1 MPMDILERTGSAIR
15 QNSSHLLDMAAL
27 FLEALK
33 EGADKRARGGGTVF
47 GVVMSQIFFTGV
59 EAMKIV
65 AVIAMLLGGVT
76 IIETFSLVPN
86 MGGESLI
93 GKILVVVVVRELGPL
108 ITAFIVIGRSGTAI
122 STEIG
127 YMMVNY
133 EIQALEMMGINP
145 MRYVVFP
152 RIVGVSV
159 AVFCLSFFFNIVALF
174 GGYLVSRFIIPY
186 PFTMY
191 INDLSRALGFWD
203 VAVSG
208 IKCFLFGIIVS
219 VICCYQGFSVKFSFT
234 EIPQVATRAVVWSIY
249 ACFAINIILT
259 AFFYI

>member
-1 MPMDILERTGSAIR
+1 MDILERTGSAIW
-15 QNSSHLLDMAAL
+15 QYISQLLDMGTL
-27 FLEALK
+27 FMESLTA
-33 EGADKRARGGGTVF
+33 GVGRRGRGDSVVF
-47 GVVMSQIFFTGV
+47 GVVMNQILFTGV

-65 AVIAMLLGGVT
+65 AVIALLLGGVT
-76 IIETFSLVPN
+76 IIETFSLVPDL
-86 MGGESLI
+86 GGDSLI
-93 GKILVVVVVRELGPL
+93 GKIMVVVVVRELGPI

-122 STEIG
+122 ATEIG
-127 YMMVNY
+127 YMMVNH

-152 RIVGVSV
+152 RIVGMSV
-159 AVFCLSFFFNIVALF
+159 AVFCLSFFFNMVALF
-174 GGYLVSRFIIPY
+174 GGYLVSRFIIHY
-186 PFTMY
+186 PFTLY
-191 INDLSRALGFWD
+191 LDDLSRALGFWD

-208 IKCFLFGIIVS
+208 IKCFLFGIIVA

-249 ACFAINIILT
+249 ACFAVNIIIT

>member
-1 MPMDILERTGSAIR
+1 MDILERTGSAIW
-15 QNSSHLLDMAAL
+15 QYISDLLDMGTL
-27 FLEALK
+27 FLESFRV
-33 EGADKRARGGGTVF
+33 GMGKRGRGDSVVF
-47 GVVMSQIFFTGV
+47 GVVMNQILFTGV

-65 AVIAMLLGGVT
+65 AVIALLLGGVT
-76 IIETFSLVPN
+76 IIETFSLVPDL
-86 MGGESLI
+86 GGDSLI
-93 GKILVVVVVRELGPL
+93 GKIMVVVVVRELGPI

-122 STEIG
+122 ATEIG
-127 YMMVNY
+127 YMMVNH

-152 RIVGVSV
+152 RIVGMSV
-159 AVFCLSFFFNIVALF
+159 AVFCLSFFFNMVALF
-174 GGYLVSRFIIPY
+174 GGYLVSRFIIHY
-186 PFTMY
+186 PFTLY
-191 INDLSRALGFWD
+191 LDDLSRALGFWD

-208 IKCFLFGIIVS
+208 IKCFLFGIIVA

-249 ACFAINIILT
+249 ACFAVNIIIT